1 MSGITS
7 ITLGG
12 VEVVTSDRDLVLSM
26 IASLTPTAPP
36 KAVQSAEP
44 SKRTASPAK
53 VAEPRKSSARKSKT
67 TQGKTPAKEIL
78 ASIRKAYRSGD
89 FPTARRLCPAGWVQM
104 FGEIDRA
111 EGRAAS
117 SQEPKAAGKKKPAP
131 KVTKPKAEAPKVKTA
146 KPKTTKSA
154 APKVKTPKGKAAKP
168 KTVPTGTE
176 GEAVVRVSPKEV
188 KTLSDWKNLYEAKV
202 NDVLAVGSA
211 DEVALAY
218 AELGTLVDALDTE
231 ASNLE
236 PTESGRLVAKAC
248 FLADQQ
254 ARLMGFATV

>member
-1 MSGITS
+1 
-7 ITLGG
+7 
-12 VEVVTSDRDLVLSM
+12 
-26 IASLTPTAPP
+26 
-36 KAVQSAEP
+36 
-44 SKRTASPAK
+44 
-53 VAEPRKSSARKSKT
+53 
-67 TQGKTPAKEIL
+67 
-78 ASIRKAYRSGD
+78 
-89 FPTARRLCPAGWVQM
+89 M

>member
-12 VEVVTSDRDLVLSM
+12 VEVVTSDRELVLSM

-36 KAVQSAEP
+36 KAVQSAKP
-44 SKRTASPAK
+44 SKRTTTKSEP
-53 VAEPRKSSARKSKT
+53 AEPRKSSARKSKT

-78 ASIRKAYRSGD
+78 ASIRSAYRSGD

-111 EGRAAS
+111 EDRAAS

-131 KVTKPKAEAPKVKTA
+131 KAPKVTKPKAETPKVKTA
-146 KPKTTKSA
+146 KP
-154 APKVKTPKGKAAKP
+154 KTPKGKAAKP

-188 KTLSDWKNLYEAKV
+188 QTLSDWKNLYEAKV
-202 NDVLAVGSA
+202 NDVLAGGSA

-254 ARLMGFATV
+254 VRLMGFATV